1 MVYPQYEKY
10 EVLCYEIVRYEVRL
24 SFRGSGLGGPNYFNQ
39 EEDAIAFARKFE
51 TEHPGWIATVL
62 KIERIIYKEKE

>member
-24 SFRGSGLGGPNYFNQ
+24 TFRGSDLGGSNPFGQ
-39 EEDAIAFARKFE
+39 EEDAVAFAIKYER
-51 TEHPGWIATVL
+51 EHPGWKATVL
-62 KIERIIYKEKE
+62 KIERIIYQGKV